1 MKRKNSKTPRDFS
14 SVKETSSAPTLAPRL
29 EEYESF
35 KPGDIVY
42 YNVSLTAEKYSEGI
56 IKEIVLQTSGTVVF
70 SIWDTERRMWR
81 SFGSDKVHKIKPH
94 VPRRRSKL
102 E

>member
-1 MKRKNSKTPRDFS
+1 MKRKNVKTPRDYS
-14 SVKETSSAPTLAPRL
+14 AIRESAAPTLSPRL
-29 EEYESF
+29 EEHEGF
-35 KPGDIVY
+35 KPGDTVY

-56 IKEIVLQTSGTVVF
+56 IKEIVLQSSGIVVF
-70 SIWDTERRMWR
+70 SIWDVERRMWR
-81 SFGSDKVHKIKPH
+81 SFGSDKVHRTKPH